1 MSKFGELIDLSI
13 PVLLDFYTE
22 WNEDSVSMHPVL
34 RDVAAAIGTRGKV
47 IKIDVDK
54 NNALANALRI
64 KSLPTLIIY
73 KNGEMI
79 WRQSGEQDANTLI
92 GIMEEYAS

>member
-1 MSKFGELIDLSI
+1 MSKFGELIDLNI

-22 WNEDSVSMHPVL
+22 WNDASTAMHPVL
-34 RDVAAAIGTRGKV
+34 RDVAAALGDKAKI

-54 NNALANALRI
+54 NTQLAEALRV
-64 KSLPTLIIY
+64 KGLPTLMIY
-73 KNGEMI
+73 KKGEMK

-92 GIMEEYAS
+92 GLLKEYI

>member
-1 MSKFGELIDLSI
+1 MSKFGELIDLNI

-22 WNEDSVSMHPVL
+22 WNDASTAMHPVL
-34 RDVAAAIGTRGKV
+34 RDVAAALGDKAKI

-54 NNALANALRI
+54 NTQLAEALRV
-64 KSLPTLIIY
+64 KGLPTLMIY
-73 KNGEMI
+73 KKGEMK

-92 GIMEEYAS
+92 GLLKEYV

>member
-1 MSKFGELIDLSI
+1 MSKFGELIDLNI

-22 WNEDSVSMHPVL
+22 WNEDSVSMHPIL
-34 RDVAAAIGTRGKV
+34 RDVAAAVGDKGKV

-54 NNALANALRI
+54 NNELADALRI

-79 WRQSGEQDANTLI
+79 WRQSGELDANTII
-92 GIMEEYAS
+92 GIMQEYAS

>member
-1 MSKFGELIDLSI
+1 MSKFGELIGVSV

-22 WNEDSVSMHPVL
+22 WNEQSVAMHSVM
-34 RDVAAAIGTRGKV
+34 RNVAAALGDKAKV

-54 NNALANALRI
+54 NAPLAEALRV
-64 KSLPTLIIY
+64 KGLPTLMIY
-73 KNGEMI
+73 KGGEMK

-92 GIMEEYAS
+92 GLIQEYI

>member
-1 MSKFGELIDLSI
+1 MSKFGELIEADI

-22 WNEDSVSMHPVL
+22 WNEPSTAMHPVL
-34 RDVAAAIGTRGKV
+34 RDVAAALGDKARV

-54 NNALANALRI
+54 NKELSDALRV
-64 KSLPTLIIY
+64 KGLPTLMIY
-73 KNGEMI
+73 KNGEMK

-92 GIMEEYAS
+92 GLVKEYI

>member
-1 MSKFGELIDLSI
+1 MSKFGELIDLNI

-22 WNEDSVSMHPVL
+22 WNEASTAMHPIL
-34 RDVAAAIGTRGKV
+34 RDVAAAVGDKAKI

-54 NNALANALRI
+54 NTQLAEALRV
-64 KSLPTLIIY
+64 KGLPTLMIY
-73 KNGEMI
+73 KKGEMK

-92 GIMEEYAS
+92 GLLKEYI

>member
-1 MSKFGELIDLSI
+1 MSKFGELIDLNI

-22 WNEDSVSMHPVL
+22 WNEASTLMHPIL
-34 RDVAAAIGTRGKV
+34 RDVAAALGDKAKI

-54 NNALANALRI
+54 NTQLAEALRV
-64 KSLPTLIIY
+64 KGLPTLMIY
-73 KNGEMI
+73 KEGEMK

-92 GIMEEYAS
+92 GLLKEYL